1 MEDSRVNQSGP
12 LRIRKEAVLVE
23 LALARDNPRQVE
35 VFLAEHRA
43 NEFRRQHVLDLLEH
57 VQAFL
62 PARDPATGRWEIF
75 NKESLL
81 WIGVPLSPFGV
92 ESEAGDD
99 ELFEF
104 RRPVRVDLVGA
115 DPLEG
120 ELLYSAP
127 EESTRLVDYLNEKGR
142 FLRLWA
148 RDRLYLI
155 NKAFVLRVVQ
165 TG

>member
-1 MEDSRVNQSGP
+1 VSTSDP
-12 LRIRKEAVLVE
+12 LRIRKQAVVVE
-23 LALARDNPRQVE
+23 LALARETPRRVE
-35 VFLAEHRA
+35 VFLAEQRA
-43 NEFRRQHVLDLLEH
+43 NDFRPQHVVDLLEH

-62 PARDPATGRWEIF
+62 PARDSATGLWEIF

-81 WIGVPLSPFGV
+81 WIGVPLSPFGSQT
-92 ESEAGDD
+92 EEHD
-99 ELFEF
+99 ELFDF

-127 EESTRLVDYLNEKGR
+127 EESTRLMDYLNERGR

-148 RDRLYLI
+148 RDRLYLV
-155 NKAFVLRVVQ
+155 NKAFVLRVVEPSPQ
-165 TG
+165 P